1 MEKPLKD
8 CTFAK
13 LAELL
18 KDLIPTC
25 VNMLNPDIIPQ
36 AILARLVE
44 KLFKLTKLVISTKKS
59 VDYDILASK

>member
-44 KLFKLTKLVISTKKS
+44 KLFKLTKLVISTKKN
-59 VDYDILASK
+59 VDYDWLPNE